1 MHEPAAN
8 DSAIIGLLKYDQYG
22 EGEDEDVDF
31 EGDVEGED
39 VDFRGDVAGEN
50 VDFGGDVAGE
60 DVDFGG
66 DVAGEGD
73 DVNFGGDVEDDVDF
87 GGDVAGEGY
96 DVNFGG
102 DVDGEEPFNE
112 ADRLTMN
119 LYSSGDPCLHFV
131 DIQRGEILF
140 LCLLDVSLNLTCPAG
155 ATLNLKYLKFIFKL

>member
-8 DSAIIGLLKYDQYG
+8 DSAIIDLLNQCG

-50 VDFGGDVAGE
+50 VDFRGDVAGE

-66 DVAGEGD
+66 DVALE
-73 DVNFGGDVEDDVDF
+73 DVDF

-102 DVDGEEPFNE
+102 DVEDEEPFNE

-119 LYSSGDPCLHFV
+119 LYSSGDPCLQFV

-140 LCLLDVSLNLTCPAG
+140 LCLLDVSLNLVIASIRC
-155 ATLNLKYLKFIFKL
+155 LFKSCYCVY

>member
-1 MHEPAAN
+1 MHEPATN
-8 DSAIIGLLKYDQYG
+8 DSAIIGLLKYGQYG
-22 EGEDEDVDF
+22 DI
-31 EGDVEGED
+31 EGED
-39 VDFRGDVAGEN
+39 VDFRGDVAGE
-50 VDFGGDVAGE
+50 
-60 DVDFGG
+60 
-66 DVAGEGD
+66 
-73 DVNFGGDVEDDVDF
+73 DVDF

-140 LCLLDVSLNLTCPAG
+140 LCLLDVSLNLTCPAR
-155 ATLNLKYLKFIFKL
+155 AT

>member
-50 VDFGGDVAGE
+50 VDFRGDVAGE
-60 DVDFGG
+60 
-66 DVAGEGD
+66 
-73 DVNFGGDVEDDVDF
+73 DVDF

-140 LCLLDVSLNLTCPAG
+140 LCLLDVSSNLVIASIRCVF
-155 ATLNLKYLKFIFKL
+155 KFDMPSKSNPKPKVSRVYF